1 MVTVKMMLFSQVVK
15 INLKFVVS
23 EALLFF
29 NLVSYTCTHS
39 VLNPRPHSLV
49 KTYKE
54 RSCQLGF
61 YFIFFIL
68 VKEVPVE
75 LKLIG

>member
-1 MVTVKMMLFSQVVK
+1 MLMMVTVKMMLHSQVVK

-23 EALLFF
+23 VALLFF
-29 NLVSYTCTHS
+29 NLVSYTCTCS

-49 KTYKE
+49 KTYKG

-61 YFIFFIL
+61 YFLFFYFS
-68 VKEVPVE
+68 K
-75 LKLIG
+75 GGAS